1 MIRAAGAKHLF
12 EAIKG
17 HKTLTSLDV
26 SSNEIGA
33 YSKDNDGRAPW
44 IPSPEGP
51 AAIADGIKNN
61 GALVK
66 FDVSTN
72 SLCAPGGKLLAEAL
86 KGNNVMQEL
95 NIAGNSLGKAGTGR
109 RAKKKA
115 DMSGVIA
122 IGDAIP
128 TMGALTNLN
137 MSNNALG
144 GYYSK
149 GKWISDITGIKAL
162 AAAIPT
168 CK

>member
-66 FDVSTN
+66 FDISN
-72 SLCAPGGKLLAEAL
+72 NLLRAEGTKAVAKAL
-86 KGNNVMQEL
+86 KGTSR
-95 NIAGNSLGKAGTGR
+95 SLWLSTPQSGK
-109 RAKKKA
+109 
-115 DMSGVIA
+115 
-122 IGDAIP
+122 
-128 TMGALTNLN
+128 
-137 MSNNALG
+137 
-144 GYYSK
+144 
-149 GKWISDITGIKAL
+149 
-162 AAAIPT
+162 
-168 CK
+168 